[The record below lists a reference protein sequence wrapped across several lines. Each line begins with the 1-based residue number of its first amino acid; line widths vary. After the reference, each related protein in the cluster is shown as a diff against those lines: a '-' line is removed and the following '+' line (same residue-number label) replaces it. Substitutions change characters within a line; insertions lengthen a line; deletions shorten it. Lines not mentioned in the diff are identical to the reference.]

1 MTTAL
6 RDVVLEEIGNLA
18 PEADLAA
25 VDGTRDLREQLDLD
39 SMDFLNL
46 VIALHQRLGV
56 DIPEA
61 DYAELVTL
69 DGALRYLARKTG
81 G

>member
-1 MTTAL
+1 MSMAL

-18 PEADLAA
+18 PEADLATL
-25 VDGTRDLREQLDLD
+25 DGTRDLREQLDLD

-69 DGALRYLARKTG
+69 DGALRYLARKTEG
-81 G
+81 